1 MGSYMLGTKIYI
13 NREMAAARADL
24 ARAVCMEIKMTE
36 VQREVFLFIDEYW
49 IEFGFGPSLRDICDY
64 RKKPG
69 LGNTAKIIDRLVKL
83 GVLKRVKGMG
93 RSVRPVYLNFRK
105 LD

>member
-1 MGSYMLGTKIYI
+1 
-13 NREMAAARADL
+13 
-24 ARAVCMEIKMTE
+24 MEIKMTE

-49 IEFGFGPSLRDICDY
+49 IEFGFGPSLRDICIY